1 MTANIRIG
9 HVARHTPANAGAQ
22 GREAAVVDIAQDLLL
37 RHLHSCGLLDSLA
50 IKGGTAIRKLYAGRE
65 GRFSLDLD
73 FAVADAS
80 IDPDEAALAFV
91 TEVDGLEIEPFKY
104 GVSERRGK
112 WSVTFASPF
121 VDAPTLATKLDFS
134 PSPWILPAER
144 DWVPLPI
151 HAQYGEDPLPRIKT
165 LRLEENISEKI
176 ARLNRTT
183 TARDLYDLRWIASTP
198 SVERFLDKAL
208 IRKLSVLK
216 IWVDTNGMHAG
227 ATHWKPGHA
236 GSVFKPGRWLRDRS
250 GDDFDAEDIGAL
262 AVPAPSAKELSDAVM
277 TAYAFLSDLDDD
289 EAVVAK
295 SDARD
300 RSLVIRM
307 ISELPSPAFDPRTLF

>member
-1 MTANIRIG
+1 MTATIRIG
-9 HVARHTPANAGAQ
+9 HIARHTPPNAGAQ

-37 RHLHSCGLLDSLA
+37 RHLHSRGLLDSLA

-73 FAVADAS
+73 FAVANAG

-91 TEVDGLEIEPFKY
+91 AEVDGLEIEPFRY
-104 GVSERRGK
+104 GASERRGK
-112 WSVTFASPF
+112 WAVKFASPF
-121 VDAPTLATKLDFS
+121 VDSPALATKLDFS
-134 PSPWILPAER
+134 PSPWLTPVAKGWI
-144 DWVPLPI
+144 PLPI
-151 HAQYGEDPLPRIKT
+151 HEQYGEEPLPEIQT
-165 LRLEENISEKI
+165 MRLEENIAEKI

-198 SVERFLDKAL
+198 NIERSLDKAL
-208 IRKLSVLK
+208 VRRLSVLK

-236 GSVFKPGRWLRDRS
+236 GSVFEPDRWLRDRS
-250 GDDFDAEDIGAL
+250 EDDFDAEDIGAL
-262 AVPAPSAKELSDAVM
+262 AVPAPTAKELSDGVRA
-277 TAYAFLSDLDDD
+277 AYTFLADLDDD
-289 EAVVAK
+289 ETVVAK

-300 RSLVIRM
+300 RSLVIRIM
-307 ISELPSPAFDPRTLF
+307 SELSSPAFDPKTLF